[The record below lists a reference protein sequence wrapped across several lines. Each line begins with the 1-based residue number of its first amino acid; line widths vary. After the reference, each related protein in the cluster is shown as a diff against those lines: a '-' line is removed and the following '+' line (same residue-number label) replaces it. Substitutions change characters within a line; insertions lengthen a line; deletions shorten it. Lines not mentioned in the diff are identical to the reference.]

1 MLLDLCSSIEYSEM
15 ILPPIF
21 KFNKAQVLEDFADE
35 ISSIIST
42 APFSF

>member
-1 MLLDLCSSIEYSEM
+1 MLSDLCSSIEESEM

-21 KFNKAQVLEDFADE
+21 KFNKAQALKDFADE
-35 ISSIIST
+35 ISSIINT